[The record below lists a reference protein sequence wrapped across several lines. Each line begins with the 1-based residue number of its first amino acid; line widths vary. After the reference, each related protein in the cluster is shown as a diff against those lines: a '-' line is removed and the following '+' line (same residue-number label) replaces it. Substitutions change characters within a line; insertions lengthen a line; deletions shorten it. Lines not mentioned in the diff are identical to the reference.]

1 MIYLFIIVIIVIVSI
16 KIIELKNKE
25 KEKGKETPFPY
36 KKNKYLFSLA
46 ERSFYNVL
54 EKITSKENYLLFSK
68 VRMED
73 LLWIPRSIP
82 SKERFGWR
90 NRIKSRHVDFLIC
103 DKENISP
110 LLVIE
115 LDDSSHNTIKAKQ
128 KDNFVDKVFKDAK
141 IPLLRVKAKKYYS
154 EEEVLKEINQKL
166 FEGKNDNK

>member
-16 KIIELKNKE
+16 KIIEIKNKE
-25 KEKGKETPFPY
+25 KEKEKETPFPY
-36 KKNKYLFSLA
+36 KKNKYLFSLT

-73 LLWIPRSIP
+73 LLWIPRNIS

-115 LDDSSHNTIKAKQ
+115 LDDSSHNTIKAKR
-128 KDNFVDKVFKDAK
+128 KDAFVNKVFKDAE
-141 IPLLRVKAKKYYS
+141 IPLLRVKVKKYYS
-154 EEEVLKEINQKL
+154 EEDILKEINQKL
-166 FEGKNDNK
+166 FEGKNDDK